1 MTTRFE
7 DILSRGE
14 TLYYT
19 NVGDSMMPLIKEGRD
34 VLIIE
39 PKPAGRLKRDDVP
52 LYKRDSGQYV
62 LHRIVKVRDE
72 DYLIRGD
79 NRYNTEK
86 GIQDRHIIGLL
97 TGIIRD
103 GKVLSVTDAEYLL
116 YVKALHKAYPLNY
129 VRYKCRRLIEKTKRL
144 FA

>member
-7 DILSRGE
+7 DILARGE

-19 NVGDSMMPLIKEGRD
+19 NVGDSMMPFIKQGRD

-39 PKPAGRLKRDDVP
+39 PKPACRLKKDDVP

-62 LHRIVKVRDE
+62 LHRIVKVRKQ

-79 NRYNTEK
+79 NRYHTEK
-86 GIQDRHIIGLL
+86 GITDRHIIGVL
-97 TGIIRD
+97 TGIIRH
-103 GKVLSVTDAEYLL
+103 GEVLSIKDEAYQT
-116 YVKALHKAYPLNY
+116 YVKTLHRTYPFNY
-129 VRYKCRRLIEKTKRL
+129 LRYKLGRLRIKLKRL
-144 FA
+144 VS